1 MKKTILFLF
10 LFISVQAFSQALH
23 IGIRFQ
29 KTQNMY
35 WENGIAI
42 QYTFKGMNPDKWIF
56 GFDYVTSRLGS
67 AINSNAL
74 KQDNFFVSAAY
85 NFGNQQKP
93 VKFFL
98 RANTGLFVV
107 DYEYE
112 IFKDIPNKA
121 LLLGIEPSVCYIF
134 KEAPI
139 KMNFGLNINFATTK
153 QGYNPGTLQTFMYHL
168 DFFYTVFKK

>member
-1 MKKTILFLF
+1 MNKILLITFCL
-10 LFISVQAFSQALH
+10 IGSIGFSQTFNAGL
-23 IGIRFQ
+23 RFQ

-35 WENGIAI
+35 WENGVAF
-42 QYTFKGMNPDKWIF
+42 QYTFKNMNPDKWIF

-74 KQDNFFVSAAY
+74 KQDNFILSASY
-85 NFGNQQKP
+85 NFGNKELP

-107 DYEYE
+107 DYEYD

-139 KMNFGLNINFATTK
+139 KMNLGLNINFATTK
-153 QGYNPGTLQTFMYHL
+153 EGYNPGTLQTFMYHL